1 MKRLRPCWD
10 EESCANLLNVN
21 LELEKDAGRRMKV
34 AGFLWLLLVEALLPE
49 NDRKRKSVTIN
60 CGCSK
65 EALVSGEEVIIDKN
79 DVDCGLLKTCHC
91 SLTEG
96 KCSLTEEKCSL
107 TEEKC
112 SLTEGKC
119 SLTEGKCSLTEEN
132 CSLTEGNC
140 SLTEGNCSLTEDVN
154 ENSNQTARLNCAIKL
169 RFYFFRICERKK
181 EKKKDEIEEPF
192 SPPDSSNIKKKKKK
206 K

>member
-1 MKRLRPCWD
+1 MKTKRIVKRLRPCWD
-10 EESCANLLNVN
+10 EESSANLLNVN

-96 KCSLTEEKCSL
+96 KCSLTEE
-107 TEEKC
+107 
-112 SLTEGKC
+112 
-119 SLTEGKCSLTEEN
+119 
-132 CSLTEGNC
+132 NC